1 MKWSKWRT
9 DWRLLWLSKR
19 AWEESGR
26 AVCVWLYEENLR
38 NPFSFGEGAKTVLQW
53 RNNLFNRWC

>member
-9 DWRLLWLSKR
+9 GWQLLWLSER

-26 AVCVWLYEENLR
+26 AVCVWMYKENLR
-38 NPFSFGEGAKTVLQW
+38 NPCFGEGAKTVLQW
-53 RNNLFNRWC
+53 RNNLFNK